1 MFVTSPT
8 QSASSSTDATYECDH
23 CGGDRYAH
31 ASVRG
36 SYCSTEC
43 YRSHLRSKAAS
54 EIFRLLETDHRF
66 CYTCHSQLKDVH
78 KPSKT
83 VVVGPPQIGDHDWE
97 VAKDVLVGF
106 QTRLPA
112 AEIGEKSTDL
122 NTSAGWIERDTV
134 DNARTATICRCGNTE
149 HSHREPVIQRLLGLH
164 VADRLIEAVETLQE
178 EDKIDTRIDE
188 EQLRKIVDS
197 RPPLEDPIRFA
208 LTESVILDE

>member
-1 MFVTSPT
+1 MSVKTPTST
-8 QSASSSTDATYECDH
+8 TVSSDSDCTCGH
-23 CGGDRYAH
+23 CGGVFNPVVAVEDA
-31 ASVRG
+31 
-36 SYCSTEC
+36 YCSTGC
-43 YRSHLRSKAAS
+43 YRSSERAKKSD
-54 EIFRLLETDHRF
+54 EIFELLDHDHRF
-66 CYTCHSQLKDVH
+66 CGTCFSQLKDVH

-83 VVVGPPQIGDHDWE
+83 VVVGPPQIGEHDWE

-112 AEIGEKSTDL
+112 AEIGEKTTDV
-122 NTSAGWIERDTV
+122 NTSAGWIERDSV

>member
-1 MFVTSPT
+1 MSVTINTST
-8 QSASSSTDATYECDH
+8 TASTDSDCTCGH
-23 CGGDRYAH
+23 CGGVFNPVVAVEDA
-31 ASVRG
+31 
-36 SYCSTEC
+36 YCSTEC
-43 YRSHLRSKAAS
+43 YRTHKRSKAAS
-54 EIFRLLETDHRF
+54 EILRLLTGDHRF
-66 CYTCHSQLKDVH
+66 CSTCHSQLKDVH

-83 VVVGPPQIGDHDWE
+83 VVVGPPQIGDHDWA

-112 AEIGEKSTDL
+112 AEIGEKSTDV
-122 NTSAGWIERDTV
+122 NTSAGWIERDSV

-188 EQLRKIVDS
+188 EKLRKIVDS

-208 LTESVILDE
+208 LTQSVILDE